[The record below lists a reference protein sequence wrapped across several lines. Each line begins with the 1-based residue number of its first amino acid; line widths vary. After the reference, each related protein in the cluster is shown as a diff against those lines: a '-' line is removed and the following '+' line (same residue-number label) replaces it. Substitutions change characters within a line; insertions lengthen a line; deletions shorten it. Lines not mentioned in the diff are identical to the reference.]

1 MTNEETDREQG
12 VSEPTSAPPEDRSD
26 AASPGLVAGPL
37 RMGIAGVLAGL
48 IAWQLI
54 HWAFPFFAEPLVQQ
68 ENPEAPTA
76 RDQERMGIVRDATNR
91 KNECCLDFDIDE
103 DEDGNVFLDAVV
115 DQWLPAIPA
124 IGILWE
130 F

>member
-1 MTNEETDREQG
+1 ML
-12 VSEPTSAPPEDRSD
+12 SEGGHA
-26 AASPGLVAGPL
+26 
-37 RMGIAGVLAGL
+37 
-48 IAWQLI
+48 
-54 HWAFPFFAEPLVQQ
+54 H
-68 ENPEAPTA
+68 
-76 RDQERMGIVRDATNR
+76 RDQRDLWEVGVALNVHSGWPITGLSLGFDEAEDEYVPVPGPRNAAQLGIFASLDFRINREFPVRHGRLSGFFEVTNTTNR
-91 KNECCLDFDIDE
+91 RNECCFDFDIDE

>member
-1 MTNEETDREQG
+1 MSLEFDET
-12 VSEPTSAPPEDRSD
+12 EDEYFPIPGPRN
-26 AASPGLVAGPL
+26 AAQPGT
-37 RMGIAGVLAGL
+37 
-48 IAWQLI
+48 
-54 HWAFPFFAEPLVQQ
+54 FAS
-68 ENPEAPTA
+68 
-76 RDQERMGIVRDATNR
+76 
-91 KNECCLDFDIDE
+91 LDFDIDE